1 MISDL
6 KSRLEKERQ
15 DDATNDKASSLT
27 RGLDGRIVMNIKD
40 QAPQEKRRHLG
51 TNPLRRKKKEQRQ
64 KVMEGGNNTYLG
76 EVYSDFNPDKE
87 PRRES
92 IGDEVDTRPRSS
104 SRRPSVS
111 SSRSRRSRSRE
122 SRRSE
127 KRSRSRESRR
137 SRRSSH
143 VSHMR

>member
-76 EVYSDFNPDKE
+76 EVYSDFNPDNE
-87 PRRES
+87 PRES

-104 SRRPSVS
+104 SRRPSGS